1 MADYDLHI
9 KGGTV
14 VDGSRA
20 PRRQADVWI
29 KDGRIAQVGGDAPG
43 FAKETLNA
51 DGLIVAPGFI
61 DLHTHYDAQIRWDPY
76 CTISGWHGVTSVVLG
91 NCGFGFSPVKPDFRE
106 RSMLTMTRTEAI
118 PYESMKV
125 GMNWDWETVPEYLD
139 SLDRSPK
146 GVNCIQYMPTASLMT
161 YVMGLEAAK
170 SRPAT
175 EAERKEMQR
184 LLHEGMEAGLCG
196 FSIQRLGPDSTQADY
211 DGSPMVTD
219 TMCDEDILNLGKVL
233 RKRRDGFIQITQATG
248 QIKKDLKFLEKLAAT
263 AQRPILHNAIVPAR
277 KDARVHR
284 RSLDWVERCRA
295 KGLPIYGQTGTIR
308 TGFAFTLEH
317 WNLYDASPAWR
328 ELTTGTK
335 KEKLAKMQNPALREA
350 VKREA
355 EEADRRL
362 QVIQAGVGG
371 SIPSLLV
378 QSVNNQTELEKYV
391 GKSLGQIAEEE
402 NKTPI
407 DVMLD
412 LSLAGD
418 LNVEFLGPN
427 KGFNAQYMAEMIN
440 DSDYT
445 FPGVSDGGAHTK
457 FFTGGAFTTDFLYW
471 LVRDEQRITLEEAHY
486 RLSALPAKAAG
497 FRDRGMLRE
506 GMAADVVVYDLD
518 GLGIEPD
525 WIGEISY
532 DFPGGEWRRVQR
544 AKGYHAI
551 LVNGQTTFKDGNCTG
566 ALSGQ
571 LLRHGQSA

>member
-1 MADYDLHI
+1 MSVYDLHI

-29 KDGRIAQVGGDAPG
+29 KDGKIAQVGGQAQG
-43 FAKETLNA
+43 SAKQTIDA

-91 NCGFGFSPVKPDFRE
+91 NCGFGFAPVAPDFRE

-118 PYESMKV
+118 PYDAMKV
-125 GMNWDWETVPEYLD
+125 GMKWDWETIPEYLD
-139 SLDRSPK
+139 SLDRTPL

-170 SRPAT
+170 TRPAT
-175 EAERKEMQR
+175 EAERKRMQQ
-184 LLHEGMEAGLCG
+184 LLKEGMDAGLCG

-219 TMCDEDILNLGKVL
+219 TMCDEDILSLAKVL
-233 RKRRDGFIQITQATG
+233 RKRRDGFMQITQATG
-248 QIKKDLKFLEKLAAT
+248 NIKSDLAFLEKLAAT

-277 KDARVHR
+277 KDPKVHR
-284 RSLDWVERCRA
+284 RSLEWLERVRA

-328 ELTTGTK
+328 ELTTGTT

-378 QSVNNQTELEKYV
+378 QSDGGKPALEKYV
-391 GKSLGQIAEEE
+391 GKSLGQIAQEEG
-402 NKTPI
+402 KTPI

-412 LSLAGD
+412 LSLASE
-418 LNVEFLGPN
+418 LKVEFLGPN

-457 FFTGGAFTTDFLYW
+457 FFTGGAFTTDFLGW

-497 FRDRGMLRE
+497 FADRGTLRE
-506 GMAADVVVYDLD
+506 GLAADVVVYDLN

-525 WIGEISY
+525 WIGEIVH
-532 DFPGGEWRRVQR
+532 DFPGGEWRRIQR

-551 LVNGQTTFKDGNCTG
+551 IVNGEVTFQDGKCTG
-566 ALSGQ
+566 ALSGK
-571 LLRHGQSA
+571 LLRHGRA

>member
-1 MADYDLHI
+1 MADFDIQI

-14 VDGSRA
+14 VDGTRA
-20 PRRQADVWI
+20 PRRRTDVWVR
-29 KDGRIAQVGGDAPG
+29 DGKIAHVGDEISGAAKQVI
-43 FAKETLNA
+43 NA
-51 DGLIVAPGFI
+51 DGLIVAPGFV

-91 NCGFGFSPVKPDFRE
+91 NCGFGFAPVRPDFRE

-125 GMNWDWETVPEYLD
+125 GMAWDWETIPEYLD
-139 SLDRSPK
+139 SLDRSPL

-170 SRPAT
+170 NRPAT
-175 EAERKEMQR
+175 AAERVEMQR
-184 LLHEGMEAGLCG
+184 LLNEGMEAGLCG

-219 TMCDEDILNLGKVL
+219 TMCDEDILCLAEVL
-233 RKRRDGFIQITQATG
+233 ATRGEGFIQITQATG
-248 QIKKDLKFLEKLAAT
+248 NIKEDLNFLEKLAAT

-277 KDARVHR
+277 KNAQVHR
-284 RSLDWVERCRA
+284 RSLDWLERCRA

-335 KEKLAKMQNPALREA
+335 QEKLKKMRNPALREA
-350 VKREA
+350 VKEEA

-371 SIPSLLV
+371 SIPGLLV
-378 QSVNNQTELEKYV
+378 QSVNDQSALEQYV

-427 KGFNAQYMAEMIN
+427 RGFNAQYMAEMIN

-445 FPGVSDGGAHTK
+445 VPGVSDGGAHTK
-457 FFTGGAFTTDFLYW
+457 FFTGGAFTTDFLHW
-471 LVRDEQRITLEEAHY
+471 LVRDEQRVTLEEAHY

-497 FRDRGMLRE
+497 FYDRGVLRE
-506 GMAADVVVYDLD
+506 GAAADVVVYDLD
-518 GLGIEPD
+518 GLAIEPD
-525 WIGEISY
+525 WVGEVAH
-532 DFPGGEWRRVQR
+532 DFPGGEWRRIQR
-544 AKGYHAI
+544 AKGYQNI
-551 LVNGQTTFKDGNCTG
+551 LVNGEVTFEDGKCTG
-566 ALSGQ
+566 ATSGR
-571 LLRHGQSA
+571 LLRNGRP